1 MSGRPACETV
11 RDAVSARL
19 DGEATGLRRG
29 AISRHLARCPGCRDY
44 QSSITDLALGR
55 DGTAGVTIVQSSRPV
70 PDALRLALH
79 LDEVPPV
86 SSARPGL
93 ARRLRPDPA
102 RAPWRRRLQWAVA
115 VVPAVVLATVLP
127 LGAWASPKETPS
139 HAATPCTGLLKVIGA
154 PSAPT
159 GASGAT
165 GARASTP

>member
-1 MSGRPACETV
+1 V

-19 DGEATGLRRG
+19 DAEATGLRRG
-29 AISRHLARCPGCRDY
+29 ALSRHLARCTGCRDY
-44 QSSITDLALGR
+44 QSGLTDLELGR
-55 DGTAGVTIVQSSRPV
+55 DGAAGGVTIVQSSRPV

-79 LDEVPPV
+79 LDEMPQA
-86 SSARPGL
+86 SSARPRV
-93 ARRLRPDPA
+93 ARRLRPDSA

-139 HAATPCTGLLKVIGA
+139 HAATPCTGLLKVIGTPA
-154 PSAPT
+154 ALGGAT